1 MGSDEMKPGAV
12 RTFKK
17 RNGNAVVV
25 AIGLWAERPSKS
37 GPIHIHMTG
46 TEKFH
51 TTVTGDSNSE
61 RYHRTLFRDL
71 RRLLIDQKCWPFG
84 DEGVDTEAPRS
95 SNEPMC

>member
-1 MGSDEMKPGAV
+1 MGGDEMKPGDV
-12 RTFKK
+12 RTFTKGS
-17 RNGNAVVV
+17 GNAVVLAV
-25 AIGLWAERPSKS
+25 GLWAKRPSKS

-71 RRLLIDQKCWPFG
+71 RRLLIEQNCWAFG
-84 DEGVDTEAPRS
+84 DEGADTEAPRAS
-95 SNEPMC
+95 K